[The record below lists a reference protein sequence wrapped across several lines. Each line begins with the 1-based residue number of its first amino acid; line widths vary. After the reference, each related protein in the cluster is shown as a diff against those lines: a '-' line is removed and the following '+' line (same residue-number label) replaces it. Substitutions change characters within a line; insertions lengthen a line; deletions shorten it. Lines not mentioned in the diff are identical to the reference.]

1 MARVLVIDDEPDILL
16 LCRVN
21 LEHAGHEAIE
31 ATSGERGLALLRE
44 QRPDAVVLDLMLP
57 TIDGFDVLKVLELER
72 ATVDVPIVVLTAKS
86 GEQDR
91 RTSFEIGADE
101 FIAKPFSPESLLD
114 VLDGLIAMSPRA
126 RGAKREASS
135 QRRRMRAPATKRP
148 RVVRSRCPA
157 R

>member
-31 ATSGERGLALLRE
+31 AASGEHGLALLRE

-72 ATVDVPIVVLTAKS
+72 ASVDVPIVVLTAKS

-114 VLDGLIAMSPRA
+114 VLDELIAMSPRDRA
-126 RGAKREASS
+126 AKREAKFSG
-135 QRRRMRAPATKRP
+135 PADEG
-148 RVVRSRCPA
+148 A
-157 R
+157 GD

>member
-1 MARVLVIDDEPDILL
+1 
-16 LCRVN
+16 
-21 LEHAGHEAIE
+21 
-31 ATSGERGLALLRE
+31 
-44 QRPDAVVLDLMLP
+44 MLP

-114 VLDGLIAMSPRA
+114 VLDELIAMSPRDRA
-126 RGAKREASS
+126 DKREARFSGPTDAGS
-135 QRRRMRAPATKRP
+135 GD
-148 RVVRSRCPA
+148 
-157 R
+157 